1 MSFLLDLLRQVG
13 LGGSAVASATAL
25 LVAFYLLRARSV
37 GARAASAGAALVA
50 YSVAILLV
58 IAVTLALG
66 WFDPRPSVITEH
78 LARAASA
85 GADRATEPFRRL
97 VRWLVDAL
105 VVVS

>member
-1 MSFLLDLLRQVG
+1 MELLSRLG
-13 LGGSAVASATAL
+13 LEGGAIAAATSL

-50 YSVAILLV
+50 YSVAILV
-58 IAVTLALG
+58 VFAVVLGLG

-78 LARAASA
+78 LARAGSTAVE
-85 GADRATEPFRRL
+85 RAKEPGRRL
-97 VRWLVDAL
+97 VRWLVD